1 MISADQCRGARAML
15 RWSTIELSRVAQVG
29 QATVNR
35 FERTEGETIP
45 ATIAAMQ
52 RALESAGIEFLDD
65 NGLRL
70 KAKAAAPSGGS
81 TPGSARKPAS
91 PAKTTAPRAKKPTVS
106 DRQATAAQTK
116 EAQIRALREQGA
128 VET

>member
-1 MISADQCRGARAML
+1 MISDVQCRAARAML
-15 RWSTIELSRVAQVG
+15 RWSTIELSRAAQVG

-52 RALESAGIEFLDD
+52 RALEAAGVEFLPE
-65 NGLRL
+65 NGVRL
-70 KAKAAAPSGGS
+70 KAKPDAPSGGS

-91 PAKTTAPRAKKPTVS
+91 PGKTAAPRAKKPTAS

-116 EAQIRALREQGA
+116 EAQIRALREQDPG
-128 VET
+128 